1 MSEPVQLR
9 LETLA
14 AEVGR
19 LLLIA
24 GERLTTAE
32 SCTGNWLGQCITSV
46 GQCITSVAG
55 SSRWFDRGF
64 ITYSNEAKAGLLGVS
79 ADTLASHGAVSE
91 ATAAA
96 MALGALARSPADWA
110 IAITGIAGPAGGT
123 AAKPVGTVCF
133 AWARADGQV
142 FTATR
147 HFPGDRRAVRAQ
159 SVEHAFVGLLRRV
172 GQRSA

>member
-1 MSEPVQLR
+1 MRDPEQVA
-9 LETLA
+9 LEAVA

-19 LLLIA
+19 LLLQA

-32 SCTGNWLGQCITSV
+32 SCTGGWLGQCITA
-46 GQCITSVAG
+46 VAG

-64 ITYSNEAKAGLLGVS
+64 ISYSNEAKTELLGVGG
-79 ADTLASHGAVSE
+79 DTLASHGAVSE

-110 IAITGIAGPAGGT
+110 IAVTGIAGPDGGT
-123 AAKPVGTVCF
+123 AEKPVGTVCF
-133 AWARADGQV
+133 AWARADAQL

-147 HFPGDRRAVRAQ
+147 HFAGDRRAVRAQ
-159 SVEHAFVGLLRRV
+159 SVEHALRGLLPRI
-172 GQRSA
+172 GARSV

>member
-32 SCTGNWLGQCITSV
+32 SCTGGWL

>member
-1 MSEPVQLR
+1 MNEPDQVALER
-9 LETLA
+9 LA
-14 AEVGR
+14 DEVGG
-19 LLLIA
+19 LLLLA

-32 SCTGNWLGQCITSV
+32 SCTGGWLSQCITAVS
-46 GQCITSVAG
+46 G

-64 ITYSNEAKAGLLGVS
+64 ISYSNEAKTDLLGVD
-79 ADTLASHGAVSE
+79 AGTLASHGAVSE

-110 IAITGIAGPAGGT
+110 VAITGIAGPTGGT

-133 AWARADGQV
+133 AWARAVDGQV
-142 FTATR
+142 STVTR

-159 SVEHAFVGLLRRV
+159 SVEHALRELLPRV
-172 GQRSA
+172 GHRCA

>member
-32 SCTGNWLGQCITSV
+32 SCTGGWLR
-46 GQCITSVAG
+46 QCITSVAG

>member
-1 MSEPVQLR
+1 MSRPAQVR
-9 LETLA
+9 LEMLA

-19 LLLIA
+19 LLLLA

-32 SCTGNWLGQCITSV
+32 SCTGGWLGQCITA
-46 GQCITSVAG
+46 VAG
-55 SSRWFDRGF
+55 SSCWFDRGF
-64 ITYSNEAKAGLLGVS
+64 ITYSNEAKAELLGVS
-79 ADTLASHGAVSE
+79 GEVLASHGAVSE

-123 AAKPVGTVCF
+123 TAKPVGTVCF
-133 AWARADGQV
+133 AWGRADGQV

-159 SVEHAFVGLLRRV
+159 SVEHALLGLLPRV